1 MTVRAIG
8 RTTLLVRDYEDAL
21 AFYRDRLG
29 FHVLHDSKSPNGGRY
44 LHIGIAAQEGEMA
57 VGLWLMEAKGADSIL
72 VGRQAGDQPFLV
84 LYTDDCEATIRQME
98 AAKVEIRKAPDSRE
112 GATFAHV
119 ADLYGNE
126 IVIVELEKVS
136 PSVTQ
141 NFRVGWVRK

>member
-1 MTVRAIG
+1 MTVRALG
-8 RTTLLVRDYEDAL
+8 RTTLLVRDYEQAL

-44 LHIGIAAQEGEMA
+44 LHIGIGAQQGELA
-57 VGLWLMEAKGADSIL
+57 VGLWLMEAKGADAVL

-84 LYTDDCEATIRQME
+84 LYTDDCEATLRQMK
-98 AAKVEIRKAPDSRE
+98 AAKVEIRKPPESYD

-126 IVIVELEKVS
+126 LVVVQLAKVS
-136 PSVTQ
+136 PAVTQ
-141 NFRVGWVRK
+141 TFRVGRQ